1 MIDMSE
7 LNEKGWLTVEGIS
20 SKEDIFEL
28 GRAIGTP
35 VLTPNGE
42 YVKEIRR
49 FSAEQAPPE
58 SQSAI
63 YGTGRF
69 PLHSDTVFW
78 ATPVKYVLLRGYG
91 DTRRPTTVLTFE
103 DLFSQCDDNFM
114 SLFRKSIWCVRAG
127 KTQFYC
133 SPIFNNNSESKGWR
147 LDVDLMHPANISA
160 KEIAPKLRKLVNRS
174 DTDSLI
180 WNDRTAAIILNWTTL
195 HGRGP
200 QPENEGER
208 VIERLY
214 VR

>member
-1 MIDMSE
+1 MINISE
-7 LNEKGWLTVEGIS
+7 LHERGWLTVDGIS
-20 SKEDIFEL
+20 SKEDLLEL
-28 GRAIGTP
+28 GRTIGTP

-42 YVKEIRR
+42 YVKDIRR

-91 DTRRPTTVLTFE
+91 DTRRPTTVMTFE
-103 DLFSQCDDNFM
+103 DLFLQCDDRFM
-114 SLFRKSIWCVRAG
+114 SLFRKSIWRVRTG
-127 KTQFYC
+127 KSQFYC
-133 SPIFNNNSESKGWR
+133 SPMFKNGESRCWR
-147 LDVDLMHPANISA
+147 LDVDLMHPANSSA
-160 KEIAPKLRKLVNRS
+160 KEIAPKLRELVNRS
-174 DTDSLI
+174 DTNNLI
-180 WNDRTAAIILNWTTL
+180 WNDCTAAIILNWTTL
-195 HGRGP
+195 HGRGT

-214 VR
+214 AR

>member
-1 MIDMSE
+1 MINMSE
-7 LNEKGWLTVEGIS
+7 LHERGWLTVDGIS
-20 SKEDIFEL
+20 SKNDLFEL
-28 GRAIGTP
+28 GRRIGTP

-91 DTRRPTTVLTFE
+91 DNRRPTTVLTFE
-103 DLFSQCDDNFM
+103 DLFRQCDDRFM
-114 SLFRKSIWCVRAG
+114 SLFRKSIWRVRTG
-127 KTQFYC
+127 KSQFYC
-133 SPIFNNNSESKGWR
+133 SPIFNSCESRGWR
-147 LDVDLMHPANISA
+147 LDVDLMHPANNSA
-160 KEIAPKLRKLVNRS
+160 KEIAPKLRELVNRS
-174 DTDSLI
+174 DTNNLI
-180 WNDRTAAIILNWTTL
+180 WNDSTAAIILNWTTM
-195 HGRGP
+195 HGRGT
-200 QPENEGER
+200 QPKNERER

-214 VR
+214 AR

>member
-1 MIDMSE
+1 MINISE
-7 LNEKGWLTVEGIS
+7 LNERGWVTVDDIS
-20 SKEDIFEL
+20 SKEDLFEL
-28 GRAIGTP
+28 GRTIGTP

-49 FSAEQAPPE
+49 FSAAQAQPE
-58 SQSAI
+58 SQSAL

-78 ATPVKYVLLRGYG
+78 ATPIKYVLLRGYG

-103 DLFSQCDDNFM
+103 DLFSDCDDHFM
-114 SLFRKSIWCVRAG
+114 SLFRKSIWRVRTG
-127 KTQFYC
+127 KNQFYC
-133 SPIFNNNSESKGWR
+133 SPIFYCGDSKGWR

-160 KEIAPKLRKLVNRS
+160 KQIAPRLRELVSRA
-174 DTDSLI
+174 DTHNLN
-180 WNDRTAAIILNWTTL
+180 WNDNTAAIILNWTTL
-195 HGRGP
+195 HGRGA
-200 QPENEGER
+200 QPDNEGER

>member
-1 MIDMSE
+1 MINMSE
-7 LNEKGWLTVEGIS
+7 LHERGWLTVDGIS
-20 SKEDIFEL
+20 SKEDLLDL

-91 DTRRPTTVLTFE
+91 DTRRPTTIMTFE
-103 DLFSQCDDNFM
+103 DLFRQ
-114 SLFRKSIWCVRAG
+114 
-127 KTQFYC
+127 
-133 SPIFNNNSESKGWR
+133 
-147 LDVDLMHPANISA
+147 
-160 KEIAPKLRKLVNRS
+160 
-174 DTDSLI
+174 
-180 WNDRTAAIILNWTTL
+180 
-195 HGRGP
+195 
-200 QPENEGER
+200 
-208 VIERLY
+208 
-214 VR
+214 